1 MRQILAFRTPP
12 KPTRVVND
20 VESSDPSDCMYDRA
34 CVFAVGARRASVRVS
49 SSARRYPEAHRAE
62 STRDALFIASANRP
76 RVSSVPTSRDEMTPS
91 SAASGTSRSFATS
104 VDWCDRRRR
113 RRRRRD
119 VRVDS
124 QQSRQKKGRGG
135 KRANGGSATELDP
148 ASLVGVEE
156 NHNLEQFF
164 YDDATTKRLL
174 TIARRYERPVFMC
187 NPSLAAAWER
197 EVGTEYVLL
206 DCDVRFKKLLKG
218 FKAFNLRG
226 PFFLLRFDYDVVF
239 CDPPFANVSPAQ
251 VKTAIDMIAGTEKQ
265 KAADVYLAY
274 NSDREEA
281 LLESFTHLARMGRAL
296 GYKSVKEGMQEKI
309 HLYGPKI

>member
-1 MRQILAFRTPP
+1 MTP
-12 KPTRVVND
+12 V
-20 VESSDPSDCMYDRA
+20 SHAS
-34 CVFAVGARRASVRVS
+34 GASRS
-49 SSARRYPEAHRAE
+49 
-62 STRDALFIASANRP
+62 IAS
-76 RVSSVPTSRDEMTPS
+76 
-91 SAASGTSRSFATS
+91 SRSTGV
-104 VDWCDRRRR
+104 VDGCSRRRR
-113 RRRRRD
+113 RR
-119 VRVDS
+119 VRVDA
-124 QQSRQKKGRGG
+124 QQSRQKKGRGA
-135 KRANGGSATELDP
+135 KRANGGGGGSATELDP

-164 YDDATTKRLL
+164 YDDETTKRLL

-281 LLESFTHLARMGRAL
+281 LLESFTDLARMGRAL

>member
-1 MRQILAFRTPP
+1 
-12 KPTRVVND
+12 
-20 VESSDPSDCMYDRA
+20 
-34 CVFAVGARRASVRVS
+34 
-49 SSARRYPEAHRAE
+49 
-62 STRDALFIASANRP
+62 
-76 RVSSVPTSRDEMTPS
+76 MTPS
-91 SAASGTSRSFATS
+91 SHALGSRVWDRAAST
-104 VDWCDRRRR
+104 VDVRRRR
-113 RRRRRD
+113 R
-119 VRVDS
+119 VRLEA
-124 QQSRQKKGRGG
+124 QQSRQKKGRGT
-135 KRANGGSATELDP
+135 KRANEQSGSATELDP
-148 ASLVGVEE
+148 ASLEGVAE

-174 TIARRYERPVFMC
+174 TIARQYERPVFMC

-197 EVGTEYVLL
+197 EVGTDYVLL
-206 DCDVRFKKLLKG
+206 DCDMRFKKLLKG

-274 NSDREEA
+274 NSDREET
-281 LLESFTHLARMGRAL
+281 LLESFADLARMGRAL

>member
-1 MRQILAFRTPP
+1 MLSQHKMRFF
-12 KPTRVVND
+12 
-20 VESSDPSDCMYDRA
+20 Y
-34 CVFAVGARRASVRVS
+34 
-49 SSARRYPEAHRAE
+49 
-62 STRDALFIASANRP
+62 IASDNRLQP
-76 RVSSVPTSRDEMTPS
+76 SSVTASRDEMTPGS
-91 SAASGTSRSFATS
+91 HASGTSRSHAPSRSTGA
-104 VDWCDRRRR
+104 VDGGRKGCRRRR
-113 RRRRRD
+113 
-119 VRVDS
+119 VRVDA
-124 QQSRQKKGRGG
+124 QQSRQKGRGA
-135 KRANGGSATELDP
+135 KRATGGGGGSATELDP

-174 TIARRYERPVFMC
+174 TIARRYERPVFLC

-281 LLESFTHLARMGRAL
+281 LLESFTNLARMGRAL